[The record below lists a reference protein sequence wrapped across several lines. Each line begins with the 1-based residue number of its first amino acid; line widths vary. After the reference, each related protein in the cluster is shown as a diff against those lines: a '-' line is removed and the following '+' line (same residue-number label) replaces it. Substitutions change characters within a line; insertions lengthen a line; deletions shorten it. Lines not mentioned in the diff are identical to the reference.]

1 MDIEILNALRE
12 LASKIEDFANNH
24 AYNDGEKNYE
34 LRDYAESLEEAA
46 HRLVKVVESQM
57 EKAG

>member
-1 MDIEILNALRE
+1 MDMEILNALRE
-12 LASKIEDFANNH
+12 LASKIEYFANNH
-24 AYNDGEKNYE
+24 AWHDGEENYE

-46 HRLVKVVESQM
+46 HKLVKVVESQV